1 MFRIRSPFPAPPFR
15 VGSVVV
21 DLVKAQ
27 MCEVVSCVIHESH
40 TVVLDSLQRPS
51 IIDSRNLWPGLAE
64 ESFGYW
70 SDSDM
75 SPLFD
80 FLSASYGNLFMV
92 ANLQKLINVSPEAW
106 QWLKSKGYV
115 ASPNQAQSARRG
127 IR

>member
-1 MFRIRSPFPAPPFR
+1 
-15 VGSVVV
+15 VV

-27 MCEVVSCVIHESH
+27 MCEVVSCIIHESH
-40 TVVLDSLQRPS
+40 TVVLDRLQRPS
-51 IIDSRNLWPGLAE
+51 IIDSQNLWPGLAE
-64 ESFGYW
+64 ESFGYR

-80 FLSASYGNLFMV
+80 FSSASYGNLFMV

-106 QWLKSKGYV
+106 QWLKSNGYV